1 MRGSSERGRRS
12 TEPSCP
18 LATITC
24 WQRGEGMFLQGGP
37 WCFQGTVGFWPDP
50 ASPESCLQTTPVFQV
65 DIACP
70 DWQAH
75 SLHFACLSCW
85 NSNFN
90 LAAFLFFPLATINGV
105 DSSPKPKTHVKN
117 VKNTSKFLDVT
128 SSHIHK
134 ETKAFLNTDM
144 KTFRQKGV
152 KDPLNQ
158 TKSTRWVTQS
168 SSEYTWEGLWVASS
182 EGCTRL
188 LTELLVCPK
197 HYVKCSTY
205 RNKLSKDKHP
215 HSYRLEDWGMGFPGG
230 SVVKNPPASAGYM
243 GLILDPADPTY
254 HGTAKPRHH
263 NYWTC
268 ALEPGGHS

>member
-18 LATITC
+18 LATITS

-168 SSEYTWEGLWVASS
+168 SSEYSS
-182 EGCTRL
+182 KQPLLAADRL
-188 LTELLVCPK
+188 YLSGNAGPLAFTTCLFK
-197 HYVKCSTY
+197 HLEQQFTY
-205 RNKLSKDKHP
+205 IP
-215 HSYRLEDWGMGFPGG
+215 LEVLPN
-230 SVVKNPPASAGYM
+230 SN
-243 GLILDPADPTY
+243 
-254 HGTAKPRHH
+254 
-263 NYWTC
+263 
-268 ALEPGGHS
+268 E